1 MLSKKQFNAATERL
15 QNIVT
20 TSDLLEMLRHR
31 LTHENKDN
39 QYTDVIS
46 HLEGIPSKFSDKTP
60 LDRRRAENYLAKT
73 LYGKNH
79 SQIAHLIKGSHL
91 VKDEEF
97 GKRAEM
103 YGKFISNYGS
113 DLSYG
118 DCDLVNTHAKAL
130 GKRLRATS
138 PDDFKIS
145 YQGYWSDANK
155 FDYISQSNVLMYVSF
170 LDLDIKVAAIEKAI
184 QGKIK
189 DVAQQIDATLTV
201 VNELVSRE
209 MISQQP
215 DMSSYF
221 NANSALFDARQLPSG
236 NQDFFLQASL
246 DSYSKPIY
254 LAQASI
260 AGTDPVVQH
269 QIKVN
274 NAKQK
279 TNEAYIKLK
288 ELLNARNVQ

>member
-1 MLSKKQFNAATERL
+1 ME
-15 QNIVT
+15 
-20 TSDLLEMLRHR
+20 
-31 LTHENKDN
+31 
-39 QYTDVIS
+39 
-46 HLEGIPSKFSDKTP
+46 
-60 LDRRRAENYLAKT
+60 
-73 LYGKNH
+73 
-79 SQIAHLIKGSHL
+79 
-91 VKDEEF
+91 
-97 GKRAEM
+97 
-103 YGKFISNYGS
+103 
-113 DLSYG
+113 
-118 DCDLVNTHAKAL
+118 VN
-130 GKRLRATS
+130 
-138 PDDFKIS
+138 
-145 YQGYWSDANK
+145 
-155 FDYISQSNVLMYVSF
+155 
-170 LDLDIKVAAIEKAI
+170 LDIKVEAIEKAI

-279 TNEAYIKLK
+279 TNEAYKKLK